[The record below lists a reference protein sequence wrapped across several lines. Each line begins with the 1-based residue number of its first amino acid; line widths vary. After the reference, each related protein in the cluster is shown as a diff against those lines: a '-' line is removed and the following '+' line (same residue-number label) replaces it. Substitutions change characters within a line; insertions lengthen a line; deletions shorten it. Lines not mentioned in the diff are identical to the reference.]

1 VVQSRSVVFRL
12 VVQIRTRNLAV
23 TGSTLTR
30 STASNLKHVAR
41 QGNARQRCVMGMC
54 LYAHLVQTKNKQCR
68 STIIL
73 QCYHPYLSDFCSR
86 PRLTPQPHNLL
97 CGQENSASYPPLRK
111 MSKSL
116 PVVSHLLIVP
126 CNSPL
131 QCSPSVLVHSSCAL
145 LQLQNRIS
153 QTVQIC
159 VHISH
164 DNLYFELNC
173 CADMDECE
181 HDGMCPNG
189 VCINVDGSYICRC
202 NPGFRQSPNQQ
213 ICIGVSVCLII
224 FLTVC
229 CK

>member
-1 VVQSRSVVFRL
+1 MWPGRVLSQRTVLQHGRQFSLHLWCRIHAVFWRNLLLWYECGVVQSRSVVFRL

-97 CGQENSASYPPLRK
+97 CGQENSASYPPWDAKWVKVYRLW
-111 MSKSL
+111 
-116 PVVSHLLIVP
+116 
-126 CNSPL
+126 
-131 QCSPSVLVHSSCAL
+131 A
-145 LQLQNRIS
+145 
-153 QTVQIC
+153 IC
-159 VHISH
+159 
-164 DNLYFELNC
+164 
-173 CADMDECE
+173 
-181 HDGMCPNG
+181 
-189 VCINVDGSYICRC
+189 
-202 NPGFRQSPNQQ
+202 
-213 ICIGVSVCLII
+213 
-224 FLTVC
+224 
-229 CK
+229 